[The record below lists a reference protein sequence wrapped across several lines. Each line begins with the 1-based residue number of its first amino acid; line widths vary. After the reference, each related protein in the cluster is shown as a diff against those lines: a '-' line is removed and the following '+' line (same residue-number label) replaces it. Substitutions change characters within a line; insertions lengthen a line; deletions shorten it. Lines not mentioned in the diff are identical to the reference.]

1 MIRIN
6 NKKKA
11 DSLKKKKYCNDQTKI
26 SLKTNKDKKNLLY
39 KFKKISNLTKIMSF
53 LIILIIFVT
62 IVGIPIGYFI
72 YLSLQK

>member
-11 DSLKKKKYCNDQTKI
+11 DSLKKKKYCNDQTKL
-26 SLKTNKDKKNLLY
+26 SLKTNKDKNLLY
-39 KFKKISNLTKIMSF
+39 KFKKISNLTKIMSV

-62 IVGIPIGYFI
+62 IVGIPIGYF
-72 YLSLQK
+72 LFT